1 MQGERD
7 ESSVGIGKAVL
18 SGGLGLKVVFL
29 APNEIDSLFFF
40 GTIILAGGLAYV
52 VNTSTR

>member
-29 APNEIDSLFFF
+29 APNEIDSLFF
-40 GTIILAGGLAYV
+40 LALSFLPVGWLM
-52 VNTSTR
+52 